1 MASASYGHGRGVH
14 GERRTVLIALA
25 ANGVIA
31 LAKLVGGVAVGSAA
45 MLAEGAHSI
54 ADTANQ
60 GLMLVSLRLGD
71 RKADEQHP
79 FGYGKERFF
88 WTFLVAVMI
97 FFAGAIFSIGEGV
110 VRMFGSHESAGS
122 FWVSYLILGI
132 AGISEGVS
140 FARAFRQTRA
150 SAREADMGLLE
161 FVRWSKEPTTKTVFS
176 EDAAALAGLVIA
188 FGGILLQQLTGS
200 HRWDAG
206 AAILIGLLLVAVAI
220 ALGRDVKGLL
230 IGEAARERDRSAIR
244 ATVEARTEV
253 EKLVDL
259 RTMYVGPRS
268 LLVAARVDLV
278 DGVDGRRVERM
289 AEEVDAELRRA
300 VPDVSDVYLDP
311 TPRPP
316 ATRSG

>member
-14 GERRTVLIALA
+14 GERRTVLIALV
-25 ANGVIA
+25 ANAVIA
-31 LAKLVGGVAVGSAA
+31 LAKVVGGVSVGSAA

-60 GLMLVSLRLGD
+60 GLMLVSLRLGE

-97 FFAGAIFSIGEGV
+97 FFAGAIFSLGEGV
-110 VRMFGSHESAGS
+110 IRMFESREKAGA
-122 FWVSYLILGI
+122 FWVSYLILGVS
-132 AGISEGVS
+132 ALAEGVS

-176 EDAAALAGLVIA
+176 EDAAALVGLALA

-206 AAILIGLLLVAVAI
+206 AAILIGLLLVAVAV

-230 IGEAARERDRSAIR
+230 IGEAARERDRDAIR
-244 ATVEARTEV
+244 ETVEARDEV
-253 EKLVDL
+253 ERLVDL

-268 LLVAARVDLV
+268 LLVAARIDLAE
-278 DGVDGRRVERM
+278 GVDGDGIERM

-300 VPDVSDVYLDP
+300 VPDVGDVYLDP
-311 TPRPP
+311 TPR
-316 ATRSG
+316 

>member
-14 GERRTVLIALA
+14 GERRTVLIALV
-25 ANGVIA
+25 ANAVIA
-31 LAKLVGGVAVGSAA
+31 LAKLVGGLSVGSAA

-60 GLMLVSLRLGD
+60 GLMLVSLRLGE

-97 FFAGAIFSIGEGV
+97 FFAGAVFSVGEGV
-110 VRMFGSHESAGS
+110 TRMFESHESTGS

-230 IGEAARERDRSAIR
+230 IGEAARERDQSAIR

-253 EKLVDL
+253 ERLVDL

-278 DGVDGRRVERM
+278 DGVDGDRVERM
-289 AEEVDAELRRA
+289 AEEVDAELHRA

-311 TPRPP
+311 TPRRQ

>member
-1 MASASYGHGRGVH
+1 MATASYGHGRGVH

-25 ANGVIA
+25 ANAVIA
-31 LAKLVGGVAVGSAA
+31 VAKLAGGLTVGSAA

-60 GLMLVSLRLGD
+60 GLMLVSLRLGE
-71 RKADEQHP
+71 READEQHP

-97 FFAGAIFSIGEGV
+97 FFAGAIFSLGEGV
-110 VRMFGSHESAGS
+110 VRMLASGEKGGD
-122 FWVSYLILGI
+122 FWVSYLILGV
-132 AGISEGVS
+132 AALAEGVS
-140 FARAFRQTRA
+140 FTRALRQTRA
-150 SAREADMGLLE
+150 AAREAGMPLLE

-176 EDAAALAGLVIA
+176 EDAAALAGLAVA

-206 AAILIGLLLVAVAI
+206 GAILIGLLLVAVAV

-230 IGEAARERDRSAIR
+230 IGEAARERDQSAIR
-244 ATVEARTEV
+244 ATVEARDEV
-253 EKLVDL
+253 ERIVDL
-259 RTMYVGPRS
+259 RTMYLGPRS

-278 DGVDGRRVERM
+278 DGVDGRRIERM
-289 AEEVDAELRRA
+289 AEEVEAELRRA
-300 VPDVSDVYLDP
+300 VPDVGDVYLDP
-311 TPRPP
+311 TPR
-316 ATRSG
+316 

>member
-1 MASASYGHGRGVH
+1 MASASYGHGRDVH

-31 LAKLVGGVAVGSAA
+31 LAKLVGGVAAGSAA

-71 RKADEQHP
+71 RRADEEHP

-110 VRMFGSHESAGS
+110 MRMFESHESAGS

-150 SAREADMGLLE
+150 SARDADMGLLE

-230 IGEAARERDRSAIR
+230 IGEAARERDRNAIR
-244 ATVEARTEV
+244 ETVEARNEV
-253 EKLVDL
+253 ERLVDL

-268 LLVAARVDLV
+268 LLVAARIDLV
-278 DGVDGRRVERM
+278 DGVDGHRVERM

-311 TPRPP
+311 TPRGP

>member
-1 MASASYGHGRGVH
+1 VK

-25 ANGVIA
+25 ANAVIA
-31 LAKLVGGVAVGSAA
+31 VAKGLGGISVGSAA

-60 GLMLVSLRLGD
+60 GLMLVSLHLGE
-71 RKADEQHP
+71 READEQHP

-97 FFAGAIFSIGEGV
+97 FFAGAIFSLGEGV
-110 VRMFGSHESAGS
+110 MRMFESHEKTGS
-122 FWVSYLILGI
+122 FWVSYLILGV
-132 AGISEGVS
+132 AGLAEGVS
-140 FARAFRQTRA
+140 FMRALRQTRA
-150 SAREADMGLLE
+150 GAREAGMGLLE

-176 EDAAALAGLVIA
+176 EDAAALVGLVLA
-188 FGGILLQQLTGS
+188 FGGILLQQLTGN

-206 AAILIGLLLVAVAI
+206 GAILIGLLLIAVAI

-230 IGEAARERDRSAIR
+230 IGEAARERDRTAIR
-244 ATVEARTEV
+244 EAVEARAEV
-253 EKLVDL
+253 ERLVDL
-259 RTMYVGPRS
+259 RTMYLGPRS
-268 LLVAARVDLV
+268 LLVAAHVDLV
-278 DGVDGRRVERM
+278 DGVDAKRIELM
-289 AEEVDAELRRA
+289 AEEVEAELRQA

-311 TPRPP
+311 TPREK

>member
-1 MASASYGHGRGVH
+1 MASASYGHGRGVQ

-25 ANGVIA
+25 ANALIA
-31 LAKLVGGVAVGSAA
+31 VAKLVGGVSVGSAA

-60 GLMLVSLRLGD
+60 ALMLVSLRLGERD
-71 RKADEQHP
+71 ADEQHP

-97 FFAGAIFSIGEGV
+97 FFAGAIFSLGEGV
-110 VRMFGSHESAGS
+110 MRMFESREKAGA
-122 FWVSYLILGI
+122 FWVSYLILGV
-132 AGISEGVS
+132 AGFAEGVS
-140 FARAFRQTRA
+140 FARALRQTR
-150 SAREADMGLLE
+150 SGAREAGMGLLE

-176 EDAAALAGLVIA
+176 EDAAALAGLVLA

-206 AAILIGLLLVAVAI
+206 AAILIGLLLVGVAVS
-220 ALGRDVKGLL
+220 LGRDVKGLL

-244 ATVEARTEV
+244 AAVEARTEV
-253 EKLVDL
+253 DRLVDL

-268 LLVAARVDLV
+268 LLVAARIDLA
-278 DGVDGRRVERM
+278 DGVDADRIERM

-311 TPRPP
+311 TPR
-316 ATRSG
+316 

>member
-1 MASASYGHGRGVH
+1 MH
-14 GERRTVLIALA
+14 GERRTVLIALT
-25 ANGVIA
+25 ANAVIA
-31 LAKLVGGVAVGSAA
+31 VAKLVGGLTVGSAA

-60 GLMLVSLRLGD
+60 GLMLVSLRLGE

-110 VRMFGSHESAGS
+110 LRMFSGHEKAGA
-122 FWVSYLILGI
+122 FWVSYLILGV
-132 AGISEGVS
+132 AAVAEGTS
-140 FARAFRQTRA
+140 FARALRQTRA
-150 SAREADMGLLE
+150 AAREAGMGLVE

-176 EDAAALAGLVIA
+176 EDAAALAGLAIA
-188 FGGILLQQLTGS
+188 FAGILLQQLTGN

-206 AAILIGLLLVAVAI
+206 GAIVIGLLLVAVAI

-230 IGEAARERDRSAIR
+230 IGEAARERDRTAIR
-244 ATVEARTEV
+244 ATVESRDEV
-253 EKLVDL
+253 ERLVDL
-259 RTMYVGPRS
+259 RTMYVGPRA
-268 LLVAARVDLV
+268 LLVAARVDLA
-278 DGVDGRRVERM
+278 DGVDGDGVERM

-300 VPDVSDVYLDP
+300 VPDVTDVYLDP
-311 TPRPP
+311 TPGRV
-316 ATRSG
+316 TSSG

>member
-1 MASASYGHGRGVH
+1 MASASYGHGRLVQ
-14 GERRTVLIALA
+14 GERRTVLIALT
-25 ANGVIA
+25 ANAVIA
-31 LAKLVGGVAVGSAA
+31 VAKLVGGITVGSAA

-60 GLMLVSLRLGD
+60 ALMLVSLRLGD
-71 RKADEQHP
+71 READEQHP

-97 FFAGAIFSIGEGV
+97 FFAGAIFSLGEGV
-110 VRMFGSHESAGS
+110 MRMLASGEKAGS
-122 FWVSYLILGI
+122 FWVSYLILGV
-132 AGISEGVS
+132 AGIAEGAS
-140 FARAFRQTRA
+140 FVRALRQTRA
-150 SAREADMGLLE
+150 GAREAGMKLLE

-176 EDAAALAGLVIA
+176 EDAAALAGLVLA

-200 HRWDAG
+200 PRWDAG

-230 IGEAARERDRSAIR
+230 IGEAARERDRSTIR
-244 ATVEARTEV
+244 ATVEARAEV
-253 EKLVDL
+253 ARLVDL

-268 LLVAARVDLV
+268 LLVAARVDLA
-278 DGVDGRRVERM
+278 DGVDAQRIEQM

-300 VPDVSDVYLDP
+300 VRDVSDVYLDP
-311 TPRPP
+311 TPR
-316 ATRSG
+316 

>member
-1 MASASYGHGRGVH
+1 MTSASYGHGLQMQ
-14 GERRTVLIALA
+14 GERRTVLIALV
-25 ANGVIA
+25 ANAVIA
-31 LAKLVGGVAVGSAA
+31 VAKVLGGVSVGSAA

-60 GLMLVSLRLGD
+60 GLMLVSLRLGE

-97 FFAGAIFSIGEGV
+97 FFAGAIFSLGEGV
-110 VRMFGSHESAGS
+110 TRMFESREKAGS
-122 FWVSYLILGI
+122 FWVSYLILGVAAI
-132 AGISEGVS
+132 AEGVS
-140 FARAFRQTRA
+140 FVRALRQTRA
-150 SAREADMGLLE
+150 GAREAGMRLLE

-176 EDAAALAGLVIA
+176 EDAAALAGLVLA

-206 AAILIGLLLVAVAI
+206 AAILIGLLLVAVAV

-230 IGEAARERDRSAIR
+230 IGEAARENDRNAIR
-244 ATVEARTEV
+244 ATVEAHEEV
-253 EKLVDL
+253 ERLVDL
-259 RTMYVGPRS
+259 RTMYVGPRA

-278 DGVDGRRVERM
+278 DGVDGDRIEQM

-311 TPRPP
+311 TS
-316 ATRSG
+316 RSE

>member
-1 MASASYGHGRGVH
+1 MASASYGHGREVQ

-25 ANGVIA
+25 ANAVIA
-31 LAKLVGGVAVGSAA
+31 VAKLAGGVAVGSAA
-45 MLAEGAHSI
+45 MLAEGAHSV

-60 GLMLVSLRLGD
+60 GLMLVSLRLGERD
-71 RKADEQHP
+71 ADEQHP

-97 FFAGAIFSIGEGV
+97 FFAGALFSLGEGV
-110 VRMFGSHESAGS
+110 MRMFESREKAGA
-122 FWVSYLILGI
+122 FWVSYLILGV
-132 AGISEGVS
+132 AGIAEGVS
-140 FARAFRQTRA
+140 FVRAFRQTRA
-150 SAREADMGLLE
+150 AAREADMGLLE

-176 EDAAALAGLVIA
+176 EDAAALVGLVLA

-206 AAILIGLLLVAVAI
+206 AAILIGLLLVAVAV

-230 IGEAARERDRSAIR
+230 IGEAARERDRNAIR
-244 ATVEARTEV
+244 ETVEARDEV
-253 EKLVDL
+253 DRLVDL

-268 LLVAARVDLV
+268 LLVAARIDLAE
-278 DGVDGRRVERM
+278 GVDGDRVERM

-311 TPRPP
+311 TPR
-316 ATRSG
+316 

>member
-1 MASASYGHGRGVH
+1 MASASYGHGGEMH
-14 GERRTVLIALA
+14 GERRTVLIALV
-25 ANGVIA
+25 ANAVIA

-110 VRMFGSHESAGS
+110 IRMFASNEEAGA
-122 FWVSYLILGI
+122 FWVSYLILGV
-132 AGISEGVS
+132 AAVAEGIS
-140 FARAFRQTRA
+140 FARALRQTRA
-150 SAREADMGLLE
+150 ASREADMSLLE

-188 FGGILLQQLTGS
+188 FGGILLQQLTGD

-230 IGEAARERDRSAIR
+230 IGEAARERDRKAIR
-244 ATVEARTEV
+244 AAVEARAEV
-253 EKLVDL
+253 ERLVDL
-259 RTMYVGPRS
+259 RTMYVGPTA
-268 LLVAARVDLV
+268 LLVAARIDLAA
-278 DGVDGRRVERM
+278 GVDGDGIEKM

-311 TPRPP
+311 TPGG

>member
-1 MASASYGHGRGVH
+1 MQ

-25 ANGVIA
+25 ANAVIA
-31 LAKLVGGVAVGSAA
+31 VAKLAGGVTVGSAA

-110 VRMFGSHESAGS
+110 TRMFESHESAGS
-122 FWVSYLILGI
+122 FWVSYLILGV
-132 AGISEGVS
+132 AGIAEGVS

-150 SAREADMGLLE
+150 AAREADMGLLE

-206 AAILIGLLLVAVAI
+206 AAILIGLLLVAVAV

-230 IGEAARERDRSAIR
+230 IGESARERDRDAIR
-244 ATVEARTEV
+244 ETVEAREEV
-253 EKLVDL
+253 GRLVDL
-259 RTMYVGPRS
+259 RTMYVGPRA
-268 LLVAARVDLV
+268 LLVAARVDLA
-278 DGVDGRRVERM
+278 DGVDSQGIERM

-311 TPRPP
+311 TPR
-316 ATRSG
+316 

>member
-1 MASASYGHGRGVH
+1 MASASYGHGREMH

-25 ANGVIA
+25 ANAVIA
-31 LAKLVGGVAVGSAA
+31 IAKLVGGVTVGSAA

-60 GLMLVSLRLGD
+60 GLMLVSLRLGE

-110 VRMFGSHESAGS
+110 TRMFQSHESAGS
-122 FWVSYLILGI
+122 FWVSYLILGV
-132 AGISEGVS
+132 AAVAEGVS
-140 FARAFRQTRA
+140 FARALRQTRA
-150 SAREADMGLLE
+150 AAREADMGLLE

-188 FGGILLQQLTGS
+188 FGGILLQQLTGN

-244 ATVEARTEV
+244 AAVEAHAEV
-253 EKLVDL
+253 ERLVDL

-268 LLVAARVDLV
+268 LLVAARIDLA
-278 DGVDGRRVERM
+278 DGVDGQRIEQM

-311 TPRPP
+311 TPR
-316 ATRSG
+316 

>member
-1 MASASYGHGRGVH
+1 MQ

-25 ANGVIA
+25 ANAVIA
-31 LAKLVGGVAVGSAA
+31 VAKLAGGVAVGSAA

-97 FFAGAIFSIGEGV
+97 FFAGAIFSIGEGLT
-110 VRMFGSHESAGS
+110 RMFESHESAGS
-122 FWVSYLILGI
+122 FWVSYLILGV
-132 AGISEGVS
+132 AGVAESVS

-150 SAREADMGLLE
+150 AAREADMGLLE

-206 AAILIGLLLVAVAI
+206 AAIVIGLLLVGVAV

-230 IGEAARERDRSAIR
+230 IGEAAREGDQGAIR
-244 ATVEARTEV
+244 AAVEAHNEV
-253 EKLVDL
+253 ERIVDL

-268 LLVAARVDLV
+268 LLIAARVDLA
-278 DGVDGRRVERM
+278 DGVDADRIEQM
-289 AEEVDAELRRA
+289 AEEVDTELRRV
-300 VPDVSDVYLDP
+300 VPDVTDVYLDP
-311 TPRPP
+311 TPRQRT
-316 ATRSG
+316 TRSG